1 MPQEDPLKP
10 DSLNVMPRDI
20 KSAESYAN
28 LGRLH
33 DQQEQWHCSWFYHHL
48 ADVFLKQEQWQD
60 AIINYRHAIE
70 LNPNFSWSYH
80 NLGNGLLK
88 LKHLE
93 EAVHVYR
100 KAIQLNPHFHWS
112 YCNLADVLFQQKKWN

>member
-1 MPQEDPLKP
+1 M
-10 DSLNVMPRDI
+10 
-20 KSAESYAN
+20 
-28 LGRLH
+28 
-33 DQQEQWHCSWFYHHL
+33 
-48 ADVFLKQEQWQD
+48 KQEQWQD
-60 AIINYRHAIE
+60 AIINYRYAIE

-88 LKHLE
+88 LKYWE

-112 YCNLADVLFQQKKWN
+112 YCNLADGLIQQKNGI